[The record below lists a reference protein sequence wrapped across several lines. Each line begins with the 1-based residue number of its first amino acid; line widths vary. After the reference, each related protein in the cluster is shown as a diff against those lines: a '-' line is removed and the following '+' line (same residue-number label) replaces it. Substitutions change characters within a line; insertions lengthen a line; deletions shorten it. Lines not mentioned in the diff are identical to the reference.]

1 MTKITKNSQGPLVEL
16 TRNHFSLEI
25 RFTSIYGPRRQRMV
39 EYLAFQAFMNVFIQ
53 KIVSHYYKTIYK
65 WHFTSIFR
73 QNKLPVQTQKG
84 SV

>member
-1 MTKITKNSQGPLVEL
+1 
-16 TRNHFSLEI
+16 
-25 RFTSIYGPRRQRMV
+25 MV